1 MEYNAHDVLFKC
13 VLFTDIEGSC
23 WTIQDVES
31 SDVLVYTNDVLQY
44 VYIPLLIRQAND
56 VEENPGPT
64 IFDIID
70 PVRTVS
76 ADYSQGNETLW

>member
-1 MEYNAHDVLFKC
+1 LEYNFDDALFKC
-13 VLFTDIEGSC
+13 VLYADIEASC

-31 SDVLVYTNDVLQY
+31 SSVLVYTNDVLQCLY
-44 VYIPLLIRQAND
+44 PLLIRQAND

-70 PVRTVS
+70 PLRTVS
-76 ADYSQGNETLW
+76 ADYSQGNEALW